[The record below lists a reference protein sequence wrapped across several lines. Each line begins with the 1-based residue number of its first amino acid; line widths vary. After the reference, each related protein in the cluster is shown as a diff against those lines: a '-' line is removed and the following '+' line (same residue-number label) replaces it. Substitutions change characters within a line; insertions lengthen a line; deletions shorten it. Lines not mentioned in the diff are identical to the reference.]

1 MSLKIHVTATRATPR
16 QAPARPISRI
26 YLVHFKSEKSTL
38 PSMPTFRTLPDA
50 NSSLYTSRDFI
61 LGSSL
66 ARRALEVSA
75 PRFATFIADL
85 LDATHRLAQSCHLP
99 EFTDHGLPHL
109 CSLIDRV
116 SSWELPIE
124 TDKSQRTL
132 AESLTPDQA
141 KSLLV
146 ALLTHD
152 LGMLSQKP
160 VDLPVSHSSALNPS
174 QWSDMASWVRR
185 THVVR
190 LPRLI
195 RRVMA
200 TYSPDY
206 SLLFDRDHPNNLCD
220 AIEIATAHQQW
231 PWEWSGN
238 WQLQKGN
245 RGLAAVVSVADL
257 LDEDSARCDTETLL
271 QHRGGNE
278 LNRAHW
284 IRHALTSNRVGVLN
298 GAIHI
303 WLCRPPDTGR
313 ELKPVFSALRNH
325 FRLVLLYES
334 ELQHIAAPITH
345 VHLHPSTGLPE
356 EVATNLARWRELDG
370 FENESAFA
378 FQLLRTFMPHALKDA
393 RKCDNESLDK
403 IRVASLEDVDLSL
416 LENAELRSEPRTSVE
431 QTFHAL
437 VGGQ

>member
-1 MSLKIHVTATRATPR
+1 MSSEDIGQRGSKAAESCSPVMHAQYSECRLLSMSTPR
-16 QAPARPISRI
+16 I
-26 YLVHFKSEKSTL
+26 
-38 PSMPTFRTLPDA
+38 LPDS

-116 SSWELPIE
+116 SRWELPRKPDE
-124 TDKSQRTL
+124 QPRTL
-132 AESLTPDQA
+132 AEALTPDQA

-146 ALLTHD
+146 AVLTHD

-160 VDLPVSHSSALNPS
+160 DDLPVPHSTSLDPS
-174 QWSDMASWVRR
+174 QWSDIATWVRR

-190 LPRLI
+190 LPRLL
-195 RRVMA
+195 RRVMT
-200 TYSPDY
+200 TYSPSY
-206 SLLFDRDHPNNLCD
+206 SVLFDRDQPDNLCD
-220 AIEIATAHQQW
+220 AVYIAMAHQEW
-231 PWEWSGN
+231 PWKWTGD
-238 WQLQKGN
+238 WQAQSEN
-245 RGLAAVVSVADL
+245 RGLAAVLSVADL

-284 IRHALTSNRVGVLN
+284 IRHALTSDRVLVVN
-298 GAIHI
+298 GAIRI
-303 WLCRPPDTGR
+303 SLCRPPDTDR
-313 ELKPVFSALRNH
+313 EFKPVFSALRNH

-334 ELQHIAAPITH
+334 ELQHIGAPITH

-356 EVATNLARWRELDG
+356 GVATTLTRWRKLDG

-393 RKCDNESLDK
+393 RKCDQESLDE

-416 LENAELRSEPRTSVE
+416 LEAAELRHEPRTAVE

-437 VGGQ
+437 VGDNV